1 MGMPQVAW
9 ERDWRWCQVS
19 YADFSTAPSDYSAVS
34 QEVVF
39 SAGTRQRTVN
49 ISIIEDSV
57 LEDVEFFYVR
67 VKVPASHA
75 GVVLLGTDT
84 ATISITDDD
93 SKWQHW
99 SAQCLCMPL
108 RGFVVVWDNSKRE

>member
-1 MGMPQVAW
+1 MPQVAW

-84 ATISITDDD
+84 AT
-93 SKWQHW
+93 
-99 SAQCLCMPL
+99 SASLMMTVSGNTGVHNAYACL
-108 RGFVVVWDNSKRE
+108 